1 MFLADLAAD
10 LPRPQIKLL
19 SAQRQ
24 DVELETWI
32 AKGLPQLCIRNGL
45 ERANRQLAARLIPA
59 GRG

>member
-24 DVELETWI
+24 VVELETWI

-45 ERANRQLAARLIPA
+45 ERANRQQD
-59 GRG
+59 